1 MATVAEIVTSRIIE
15 SMAQG
20 NVPWRKPWSS
30 IGTPR
35 NATSNRPYSGVNT
48 VLLSLNP
55 YSDNRWLTY
64 KQATELGGHIRKGE
78 KATLVIFW
86 KQHQV
91 WANDGDDET
100 KLIPLLRYYNV
111 FNVEQCEG
119 LTLKPVA
126 TRETQP
132 IAAAEAIVSG
142 MPHSPTITHNGG
154 NRAYYVPSTDNVHL
168 PPQAAFN
175 SSGEYYSTLFHEL
188 GHATGHTSR
197 LNRDTLETPAPFGSE
212 VYSKEEL
219 IAEFCSA
226 FLCAGAGI
234 DSTVQ
239 NSAAYLKGWMSKL
252 QQDPKLVITAA
263 SKGQKAADYILDR
276 GQS

>member
-1 MATVAEIVTSRIIE
+1 MATVAEIITSRIIE

-35 NATSNRPYSGVNT
+35 NAASDRAYSGINT
-48 VLLSLNP
+48 LLLTLNP

-64 KQATELGGHIRKGE
+64 KQAAELGGHVKRGE
-78 KATLVIFW
+78 KATLIVFW
-86 KQHQV
+86 KQHEV
-91 WANDGDDET
+91 KADDDET
-100 KLIPLLRYYNV
+100 KVIPLLRYYHV
-111 FNVEQCEG
+111 FNVEQCDG
-119 LTLKPVA
+119 LTLKPVP
-126 TRETQP
+126 TREIEP

-142 MPHSPTITHNGG
+142 MPQPPAITHNGG
-154 NRAYYVPSTDNVHL
+154 YRAYYVPSTDSVHL
-168 PPQAAFN
+168 PPEAAFD
-175 SSGEYYSTLFHEL
+175 SPGEYYSTLFHEL
-188 GHATGHTSR
+188 GHATGHSSR
-197 LNRDTLETPAPFGSE
+197 LHRDTLETPAPFGSE

-219 IAEFCSA
+219 VAEFASA
-226 FLCAGAGI
+226 FLCAEAGI
-234 DSTVQ
+234 DSTLH
-239 NSAAYLKGWMSKL
+239 NSAAYIKGWTTRL